1 MALSCSPSMD
11 TKAAKYDENIVG
23 PCSFIQSN
31 SALQTPQYYEQFSLS
46 LGKESPYIFSKF
58 NSFNEKHV
66 KINSLYG
73 PLNEC
78 LYQWGLTVYV
88 KGTAMKLIILPQASR
103 IHVYAQQ
110 IKHETKL
117 A

>member
-23 PCSFIQSN
+23 PCSFNITHRHLN
-31 SALQTPQYYEQFSLS
+31 ITNNFRCPLGKKVHTFSL
-46 LGKESPYIFSKF
+46 
-58 NSFNEKHV
+58 NSTRLTRNTV

-73 PLNEC
+73 PLTEC

-103 IHVYAQQ
+103 IHVYALQ

-117 A
+117 E